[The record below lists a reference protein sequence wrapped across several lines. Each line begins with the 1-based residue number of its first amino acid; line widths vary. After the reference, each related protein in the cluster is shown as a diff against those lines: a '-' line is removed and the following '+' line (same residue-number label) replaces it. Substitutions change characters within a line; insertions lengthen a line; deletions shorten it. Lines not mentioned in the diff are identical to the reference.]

1 MINLH
6 IENQPNDETCGPT
19 CLHAVY
25 QYYGLAFSLKKVIT
39 EVERSRSG
47 GTLAAFLGTHALHH
61 HFNATI
67 YVNNLDI
74 FDPSWFNYL
83 GHAQADLTQKL
94 AKQMKHKRNKDI
106 VQSSEAY
113 IEYLRY
119 GGKIKFITLKASLLK
134 HYFDQQLPIITGL
147 SATYLY
153 RAQRECYS
161 HDGKSSEDD
170 VRGTPCGHF
179 VVLCGYDDLHRRV
192 VVADPT
198 RKNPISYDNYY
209 KVSIHR
215 LLNAIML
222 GVLTYDANLLI
233 LEPAKEFNANHSRN
247 R

>member
-1 MINLH
+1 MINLV

-25 QYYGLAFSLKKVIT
+25 NYYGLDISLKKIIR

-47 GTLAAFLGTHALHH
+47 GTLAAFMGNHALKNQ
-61 HFNATI
+61 FKATI
-67 YVNNLDI
+67 YVNNVDI
-74 FDPSWFNYL
+74 FDPSWFNHQ
-83 GHAQADLTQKL
+83 GHAYPDL
-94 AKQMKHKRNKDI
+94 AKKLTRQVHYKKNKDI

-113 IEYLRY
+113 LDYLNR
-119 GGKIKFITLKASLLK
+119 GGAIKFKTLKSDVLK
-134 HYFDQQLPIITGL
+134 HYFDQKLPVITGL

-153 RAQRECYS
+153 RSQREYFTRNGQS
-161 HDGKSSEDD
+161 TEDD
-170 VRGTPCGHF
+170 IRGTPCGHF
-179 VVLCGYDDLHRRV
+179 VVLCGYDELHRRV

-209 KVSIHR
+209 KVGINR

-233 LEPAKEFNANHSRN
+233 LEPGKERDANHTSH
-247 R
+247 